1 MTAEIICVGTEL
13 LLGDI
18 VNTNAQFLSRELAE
32 LGISVLHQHVIGDN
46 PGRLRDLVKEA
57 KSRSDLLVF
66 SGGLGPTEDDLT
78 KETVAEAF
86 GDTLHFDEAEWQKI
100 VDFFARTGRGGRTP
114 TANNR
119 KQAMVPVHGR
129 KIVNHHGTA
138 PGAWFEQDGRCAV
151 LMPGVP
157 SEMKAMWTESIRPLL
172 LERQNC
178 TLHSITL
185 RVLGGESNLE
195 YQVRDLL
202 DHANPTAAIYCK
214 TGECEIRITAR
225 AASDEDG
232 EKMCRAYA
240 RKFYDLLGDAVYD
253 EDVAGLEETV
263 VRTLKEKGLTVSTA
277 ESCTGGMI
285 AERITAVSGSS
296 EVFGYGFV
304 TYWEQAKAKLVG
316 VDPDVIARY
325 NVVSA
330 PVAAQMALGAA
341 KASGSDIAVSVT
353 GVAGP
358 TGGDAVRPVG
368 TVYLGAARGE
378 TVYVKKLFVSRPDR
392 ALVRAR
398 AAQAALE
405 LVLRLAQGRT
415 PAGTKPLTAA
425 QQHETAVLDALDAAF
440 LSE

>member
-1 MTAEIICVGTEL
+1 MTAEIISVGTEL
-13 LLGDI
+13 LLGNI
-18 VNTNAQFLSRELAE
+18 LNTNAQFLSRELAE
-32 LGISVLHQHVIGDN
+32 LGITVQRESTIGDN
-46 PGRLRDLVKEA
+46 HGRLEEFVNEA
-57 KSRSDLLVF
+57 KARCDLLVF
-66 SGGLGPTEDDLT
+66 TGGLGPTADDLT
-78 KETVAEAF
+78 KETVAACY
-86 GDTLHFDEAEWQKI
+86 GDTLEFDEAEWEKI
-100 VDFFARTGRGGRTP
+100 QNYFARSHRV
-114 TANNR
+114 TAPNNR
-119 KQAMVPVHGR
+119 KQAMVPVHGK

-138 PGAWFEQDGRCAV
+138 PGAWFEQDGHCAV
-151 LMPGVP
+151 LMPGVL
-157 SEMKAMWTESIRPLL
+157 SEMKAMWTESVRPML

-195 YQVRDLL
+195 YQIRDLL
-202 DHANPTAAIYCK
+202 ENANPTAAIYCK

-240 RKFYDLLGDAVYD
+240 KKFYDLLGDAVYD

-263 VRTLKEKGLTVSTA
+263 VHTLKEQGLTLSTA
-277 ESCTGGMI
+277 ESCTGGLI
-285 AERITAVSGSS
+285 AQRITSVSGSS

-304 TYWEQAKAKLVG
+304 TYWEQAKAKLIG
-316 VDPDVIARY
+316 VDPDVIAKY

-341 KASGSDIAVSVT
+341 AVSGSDIAVSVT

-368 TVYLGAARGE
+368 TVYLGAAKGG

-405 LVLRLAQGRT
+405 LALRLAQDKT
-415 PAGTKPLTAA
+415 PAGTKPLAA
-425 QQHETAVLDALDAAF
+425 SQQHEPSVLDALDKAF

>member
-1 MTAEIICVGTEL
+1 MTAEIISVGTEL
-13 LLGDI
+13 LLGNI
-18 VNTNAQFLSRELAE
+18 LNTNAQYLSRELAD
-32 LGISVLHQHVIGDN
+32 LGITVQRESTIGDN
-46 PGRLRDLVKEA
+46 QGRLADFVNEA
-57 KSRSDLLVF
+57 KARCDLLVF
-66 SGGLGPTEDDLT
+66 TGGLGPTADDLT
-78 KETVAEAF
+78 KETVAACY
-86 GDTLHFDEAEWQKI
+86 GDTLAFDEEEWAKI
-100 VDFFARTGRGGRTP
+100 TGYFARSGRETTP
-114 TANNR
+114 NNR

-285 AERITAVSGSS
+285 AQRLTNVSGAS

-316 VDPDVIARY
+316 VDPAVIAQY

-353 GVAGP
+353 GIAGP

-368 TVYLGAARGE
+368 TVYLGAARGG

-425 QQHETAVLDALDAAF
+425 QQHDTAVLDSLDAAF
-440 LSE
+440 LGE